1 MRCGMQR
8 NGLRRRRKTNHRA
21 NIQIKK
27 RVFEMNGTDALPNL
41 RDKESVIKAID
52 EYFAA
57 CVRNNQMPQNEQ
69 LYRRLG
75 ISRSIWYR
83 AKNGSNA
90 RISEECVD
98 IIRAA
103 CLAISAYREQLLYLE
118 KPPVHPGRLKAWV
131 LLYDFG
137 NRQPRHHK
145 RNQET
150 SEN

>member
-1 MRCGMQR
+1 MVD
-8 NGLRRRRKTNHRA
+8 T
-21 NIQIKK
+21 
-27 RVFEMNGTDALPNL
+27 GTPPNL
-41 RDKESVIKAID
+41 RDKDSVMAAID
-52 EYFAA
+52 NFFAD
-57 CVRNNQMPQNEQ
+57 CIRDNRMPQNEQ
-69 LYRRLG
+69 LYKRLG

-90 RISEECVD
+90 RISPEC
-98 IIRAA
+98 IEQIRAA